1 MKKALVV
8 LPTFNEGGT
17 IKKLIEDILEQNKR
31 LPNWD
36 LEVLVND
43 SSSTDNTAKFV
54 KEVQKKYPKKIYLLE
69 TKKEGLGKAYH
80 QAFVYAIDHIKPFVI
95 IQMDADF
102 SHNPNDIPLFLN
114 EIAKGSDMVVGA
126 RYIKGGSI
134 PKNWGIHRKIL
145 SVFANLTIRLGFMKL
160 HIHEWT
166 NGYRAIKI
174 WLIKDALD
182 HIENYSGYVF
192 QIAMLDHAIKK
203 GAKLAEIPNNFIDR
217 KYGKSKIFVSQY
229 ILQILAYIFT
239 YSTFIKFIIV
249 GFIGFAVDFSFAY
262 LFINKLHIAKAPA
275 NMYSAEMA
283 ICVNFLLNN
292 FWSFKDQKIVGGF
305 FAYLFKF
312 ITFNFV
318 SSGSIIIQGVG
329 LSLALRF
336 IGDTNLNVFGLFSLN
351 SWIVYK
357 VLIIA
362 FIIVPYSYIL
372 YNKVIWR
379 KR

>member
-8 LPTFNEGGT
+8 LPTFNEAGT
-17 IKKLIEDILEQNKR
+17 IKKLIGDILEQNKK
-31 LPNWD
+31 LANWEID
-36 LEVLVND
+36 VLVND
-43 SSSTDNTAKFV
+43 SSSTDDTAKIV
-54 KEVQKKYPKKIYLLE
+54 KELQKKHSKELYLLE

-80 QAFVYAIDHIKPFVI
+80 QAFVYAIEHIQPFVI

-102 SHNPNDIPLFLN
+102 SHNPNDIPLFLDK
-114 EIAKGSDMVVGA
+114 IAKGADFVVGA

-134 PKNWGIHRKIL
+134 PKDWGIHRKLL
-145 SVFANLTIRLGFMKL
+145 SMLANLTIRFGFMKL
-160 HIHEWT
+160 NIHEWT

-182 HIENYSGYVF
+182 HIKNYSGYVF
-192 QIAMLDHAIKK
+192 QIAMLDYAIKN

-229 ILQILAYIFT
+229 ILQILVYIFT
-239 YSTFIKFIIV
+239 HSSFVKFIIV

-262 LFINKLHIAKAPA
+262 LFINKLQVTKTLA
-275 NMYSAEMA
+275 NMYSAEIA

-292 FWSFKDQKIVGGF
+292 FWSFKDKKIAGGF
-305 FAYLFKF
+305 FAFLTKF

-336 IGDTNLNVFGLFSLN
+336 IGDRTIDIFGAN
-351 SWIVYK
+351 IGSWIIYK

-362 FIIVPYSYIL
+362 FIIIPYSYIL
-372 YNKVIWR
+372 YNKVIW
-379 KR
+379 KKK